1 MSLLRNFVN
10 TFQPSTTRRPIERCR
25 GVAEKEAFSQW
36 IVESF
41 FRNGSANL
49 ESALE
54 RQADLRLCSLV
65 ARHLASEIFGPTGSD
80 IYNQIKSISEAVGY
94 ELEIQKSGRL
104 TDTGTT
110 ANVITPAK
118 YRGFGATLD
127 RPDARGHI
135 YQINMLSFPWPNPI
149 IGIAEYTGGDTIY
162 PTKGMREVGRR
173 NIYRLFE
180 LDPSLSDDMTALL
193 IKPDKGE
200 TRIEFGFL
208 RSIDDTELNIIYRH
222 SSTKTQI

>member
-1 MSLLRNFVN
+1 MSLLRNFV
-10 TFQPSTTRRPIERCR
+10 TSFQSSNRQPVERCKS
-25 GVAEKEAFSQW
+25 VADKEAFAQW

-49 ESALE
+49 EAALE

-65 ARHLASEIFGPTGSD
+65 SRHISSVIFGPSGND
-80 IYNQIKSISEAVGY
+80 VYEQFKAISEAVGY

-104 TDTGTT
+104 ADTGTS

-135 YQINMLSFPWPNPI
+135 YQVNMLSFPWQKPI

-180 LDPSLSDDMTALL
+180 LDPELSDDMTALL
-193 IKPDKGE
+193 IKPDRGD
-200 TRIEFGFL
+200 TRVEFAYL
-208 RSIDDTELNIIYRH
+208 RSIDDTELNVVYRH
-222 SSTKTQI
+222 STVKNRQ

>member
-10 TFQPSTTRRPIERCR
+10 SFQSTNRQPVERCKS
-25 GVAEKEAFSQW
+25 VADKEAFAQW

-41 FRNGSANL
+41 FKNGSANL
-49 ESALE
+49 EAALE

-65 ARHLASEIFGPTGSD
+65 SRHLSSEIFGPSGSD
-80 IYNQIKSISEAVGY
+80 IYDQIKTISEAVGY
-94 ELEIQKSGRL
+94 ELELQKSGRL
-104 TDTGTT
+104 ADTGTS

-135 YQINMLSFPWPNPI
+135 YQVNMLSFPWPKPI
-149 IGIAEYTGGDTIY
+149 IGVAEYTGGETIY
-162 PTKGMREVGRR
+162 PTKGMREVGRH

-193 IKPDKGE
+193 IKPDRGE
-200 TRIEFGFL
+200 TRIEFAYL

-222 SSTKTQI
+222 TNIKTQK